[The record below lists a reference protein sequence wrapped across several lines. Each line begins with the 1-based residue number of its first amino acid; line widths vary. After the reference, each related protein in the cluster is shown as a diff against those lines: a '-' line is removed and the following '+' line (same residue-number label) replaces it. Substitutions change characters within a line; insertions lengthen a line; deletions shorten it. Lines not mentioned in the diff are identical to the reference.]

1 MKKRVSIKV
10 KTTKLSTAGGILPLV
25 AAILFIFSPVDVHG
39 WNPFGAGKAAK
50 HVHLAISELNAT
62 VNKLPDQLKDTI
74 FLFLIGLLLLGLR
87 LFRFLEKRI
96 AFTHLFRHSFILAL
110 ISFVVIGIF
119 LGTTLYFAINPG
131 NLPGLSA
138 RIHHLEEE
146 HPCQRLKIQQ
156 DHLNKAKEIGDER
169 LITATLDRV
178 KEAYE
183 DCF

>member
-1 MKKRVSIKV
+1 MIY
-10 KTTKLSTAGGILPLV
+10 
-25 AAILFIFSPVDVHG
+25 
-39 WNPFGAGKAAK
+39 
-50 HVHLAISELNAT
+50 
-62 VNKLPDQLKDTI
+62 
-74 FLFLIGLLLLGLR
+74 
-87 LFRFLEKRI
+87 
-96 AFTHLFRHSFILAL
+96 
-110 ISFVVIGIF
+110 
-119 LGTTLYFAINPG
+119 LGTTLYFTINPG